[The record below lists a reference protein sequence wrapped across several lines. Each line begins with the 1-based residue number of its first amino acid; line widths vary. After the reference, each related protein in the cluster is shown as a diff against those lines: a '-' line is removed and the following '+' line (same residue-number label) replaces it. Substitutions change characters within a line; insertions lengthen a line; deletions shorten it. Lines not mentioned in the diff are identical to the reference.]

1 MFAMILRRLLLMVPT
16 LLIISVISFIIIQL
30 PPGDYLTSYV
40 AALEA
45 SGESIEEAEV
55 AALREKYSLDEPFH
69 IQYWLWMKGLLH
81 GDMGISFEWN
91 RKVTS
96 LIGERLFLTVIL
108 SVSTMLFVWAI
119 AIPIGIFS
127 AVKQYSLFDYIFTFF
142 GFIGLSIPSFL
153 LALVLMYIGY
163 KVFGVSAGGLFSA
176 QYQNAEWSL
185 AKFGDFLAH
194 LWIPVVI
201 VGLAGTAG
209 MIRVMRGNLLDE
221 LPKQYVMTARAK
233 GVSRVKLL
241 LKYPVRVALNP
252 VVSSVAWMLPDIIS
266 GTVIVA
272 VVLGLPTVGPL
283 LLQSLLNQDMYL
295 AGSLIMM
302 LSFFTVIGTLISD
315 ILLAWLDPRIRFNKR
330 ER

>member
-1 MFAMILRRLLLMVPT
+1 MFAMIVRRLLLMVPT
-16 LLIISVISFIIIQL
+16 LFIISVISFIIIQL

-45 SGESIEEAEV
+45 SGESIEEEEV
-55 AALREKYSLDEPFH
+55 AALREMYDLDKPFH
-69 IQYWLWMKGLLH
+69 MQYWRWMKGLMH
-81 GDMGISFEWN
+81 GDMGMSFEWN

-96 LIGERLFLTVIL
+96 LIGERLLLTVIL

-127 AVKQYSLFDYIFTFF
+127 AVRQYSLFDYIFTFF
-142 GFIGLSIPSFL
+142 GFIGLSIPGFL
-153 LALVLMYIGY
+153 LALILMYIGY
-163 KVFGVSAGGLFSA
+163 KVFGVSAGGLFSS
-176 QYQNAEWSL
+176 QYQNAAWSL
-185 AKFGDFLAH
+185 GKVGNFLAH

-221 LPKQYVMTARAK
+221 LQKQYVMTARAK

-241 LKYPVRVALNP
+241 LKYPVRVAINP
-252 VVSSVAWMLPDIIS
+252 VISSVAWMLPRIIS

-272 VVLGLPTVGPL
+272 VVLGLPTIGPL

-295 AGSLIMM
+295 AGSMIMM
-302 LSFFTVIGTLISD
+302 LSFLTVIGTLISD
-315 ILLAWLDPRIRFNKR
+315 ILLAWLDPRIRFEKR